1 MSHDYHMKPM
11 PQGSGHVTLRAY
23 VIGFVASI
31 VLTLSAYGLVVAHVN
46 SHHWWPSDQVV
57 IPTIIGLALVQFVV
71 QLIFFLHLGTESK
84 PRWKLLVFGFMVLV
98 VSILVFGSLWIMNN
112 LNYHMTGNSANTFII
127 HDEGIHK

>member
-1 MSHDYHMKPM
+1 MSHDYHMKPV
-11 PQGSGHVTLRAY
+11 PHGSGRVTLKAY
-23 VIGFVASI
+23 VIGFIASI
-31 VLTLSAYGLVVAHVN
+31 VLTLSAYSLVVAHVN

-57 IPTIIGLALVQFVV
+57 ILAIIGLALVQFVV
-71 QLIFFLHLGTESK
+71 QLIFFLHLGTESR

-112 LNYHMTGNSANTFII
+112 LNYHMTGSSANTFII